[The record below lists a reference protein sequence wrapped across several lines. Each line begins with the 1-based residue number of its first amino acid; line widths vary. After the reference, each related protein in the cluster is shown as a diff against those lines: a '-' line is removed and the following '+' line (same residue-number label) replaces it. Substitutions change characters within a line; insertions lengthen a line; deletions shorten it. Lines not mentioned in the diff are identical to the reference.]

1 MNQGANNRRGGL
13 GRLLAIALVALL
25 AAFVVGCGGDDEDN
39 GDSANGDVEVTAE
52 GHDEGAAE
60 GAAEEFSA
68 ADVTAT
74 IEVEMADFEFIPKD
88 ADGPAGIDEVV
99 TPNIGAVAHE
109 LMLYKTDVDPGSLTV
124 DPEDDKADTAP
135 LGELLFEAFAEP
147 GETDSKIAD
156 LGPGT
161 YVMVCNIAG
170 HYAAGMWGS
179 LTIK

>member
-25 AAFVVGCGGDDEDN
+25 TAFVVGCGGDDEDN
-39 GDSANGDVEVTAE
+39 GDSANGDVEVT
-52 GHDEGAAE
+52 
-60 GAAEEFSA
+60 AEEFSA

-161 YVMVCNIAG
+161 YAMVCNIAG